1 VTGSGIV
8 TKPAVLAVIPARGG
22 SKGVP
27 NKNVTPVAGVPL
39 VVRAISACLAAK
51 RVTDVVVSTDDDHI
65 AEVAAAAGA
74 KIVRRPDELANDT
87 ATSESALLHALDSCY
102 PNGPEAEVV
111 MLVQCTSPFLTS
123 AEIDTAASAILDG
136 GFDSAFTAVESH
148 GFLWR
153 IDESGS
159 AYGVNHD
166 QRGRPRRQD
175 RPKEYLETGAAY
187 AMRTEGFR
195 TAKHRFFGTIKA
207 IPTDPARV
215 LEIDEPTDLAR
226 ANLLAQLIDNPPQI
240 NRSLVDAAIFDFD
253 GTMTDDRVWIAA
265 DGTEQVATHRGDGMG
280 VAALRRSGL
289 PMLILSSEVNNVVT
303 ARAKKLQIDCI
314 HGVEDK
320 TESLKQWCERNS
332 VDLSRVLYVG
342 NDLNDLPC
350 MRLVGWPIAVASAH
364 DSVKAAAVLT
374 TTTPGGYGAVREVA
388 SWLLGKELGK

>member
-1 VTGSGIV
+1 VTGSDKV
-8 TKPAVLAVIPARGG
+8 TKPGVLAVIPARGG

-39 VVRAISACLAAK
+39 VVRAIRACLAAK
-51 RVTDVVVSTDDDHI
+51 RVTEVVVSTDDDHI

-87 ATSESALLHALDSCY
+87 ATSEAALVHALDTCY
-102 PNGPEAEVV
+102 PDGPEAEVT

-123 AEIDTAASAILDG
+123 AEIDTAASAVLDG

-148 GFLWR
+148 GFVWR
-153 IDESGS
+153 LDESGS

-166 QRGRPRRQD
+166 HHGRPRRQD

-187 AMRTEGFR
+187 AMRTAGFR
-195 TAKHRFFGTIKA
+195 KANHRFFGAVKA
-207 IPTDPARV
+207 IPTDPSRV

-226 ANLLAQLIDNPPQI
+226 ANLLAQLIDNPPKI
-240 NRSLVDAAIFDFD
+240 DRTSVDAAVFDFD
-253 GTMTDDRVWIAA
+253 GTMTDDRVWISA

-280 VAALRRSGL
+280 VAALRNSGL

-320 TESLKQWCERNS
+320 SEALTQWCQDAG
-332 VDLSRVLYVG
+332 VDLTRVLYVG